1 MTGWLGADACGGC
14 CCAGH
19 EGLLRGRLEDW
30 CLWRGAVVRG
40 TCGMG
45 QLYGAGGRLLLVAGG
60 AAVRGLGG
68 MTLSLMLD

>member
-1 MTGWLGADACGGC
+1 MTGWLGADVCGGC

-30 CLWRGAVVRG
+30 CLWRGAVVI
-40 TCGMG
+40 
-45 QLYGAGGRLLLVAGG
+45 VAG